1 MPFKIL
7 YFRGLVMWVY
17 VLIFICNMPT
27 EINLILNVSK
37 NVGENT
43 ELMKLVTKQFAYI
56 YK

>member
-17 VLIFICNMPT
+17 VLIFICKMPT

-43 ELMKLVTKQFAYI
+43 GLMKVVTKKFAYI
-56 YK
+56 